1 MLHVFFSC
9 TICVLNLV
17 LGIHVFQQILKS
29 NLIIDMFHPK
39 YLRLILVNIDGASW
53 LDSVLFCVL
62 KAVHGLLATLDSIG
76 HHNYS

>member
-1 MLHVFFSC
+1 MFSFSC
-9 TICVLNLV
+9 SISVLNL
-17 LGIHVFQQILKS
+17 LPGIHVFQQTLKS
-29 NLIIDMFHPK
+29 NLIIDMFLPR
-39 YLRLILVNIDGASW
+39 YLWLILVNIDGASW

>member
-1 MLHVFFSC
+1 MFSFSC
-9 TICVLNLV
+9 SISVLNL
-17 LGIHVFQQILKS
+17 LPGIHGFQQILKS

-53 LDSVLFCVL
+53 LDSILFWVL

-76 HHNYS
+76 HDIYS